1 MLWGLPSGSDPSW
14 MEIVEKTN
22 PAYIL
27 GFNEPDLTYSGS
39 SNILP
44 ANAAAGYQTN
54 MESFTG
60 NAKIGLPSVLW

>member
-1 MLWGLPSGSDPSW
+1 